1 MYRQARTRRLQ
12 RLVHDRARQALGQ
25 VQTAPDPGPG
35 RTAVPQ
41 IPSRMQPLMIVRI
54 GIVGTGG
61 MANHHALHYR
71 DLRSVRLVACCDI
84 DRERADAFAAKWE
97 IPRVYDSYETMLAEE
112 DLDGIS
118 VVTSDAAHP
127 AVSLAAIERG
137 IAVLCE
143 KPLAPTLDEAAR
155 MAAAA
160 RERGAITA
168 VNLLKRNG
176 AGLQE
181 ASQRIARGD
190 IGRVLHVEACY
201 LQSWL
206 TRVAERDVSKPIW
219 RLTSRLGGG
228 TLADLGP
235 HAFDLAT
242 FLCGDIESVS
252 CTLATYD
259 KGVPGNA
266 LGGEPLDA
274 DDSFIASVR
283 FTGGALGT
291 IHCSRWASGFNDWEF
306 IRVCGDKGAIEVDF
320 GREAADFAEY
330 GNRYRIFTP
339 DHRSWTSVCCKPSPS
354 TYCRFVRAIK
364 TGEPPQ
370 ADFDTGLRVQAYL
383 HACRESFRLQRP
395 VTVEPP
401 SSEPTA
407 APAIEEG

>member
-1 MYRQARTRRLQ
+1 
-12 RLVHDRARQALGQ
+12 
-25 VQTAPDPGPG
+25 
-35 RTAVPQ
+35 
-41 IPSRMQPLMIVRI
+41 MIVRI
-54 GIVGTGG
+54 GIVGTGM
-61 MANHHALHYR
+61 MAAHHARHYR
-71 DLRSVRLVACCDI
+71 EMRHVRLVACCDT
-84 DRERADAFAAKWE
+84 DRAKADAFAEKWE
-97 IPRVYDSYETMLAEE
+97 IERVYDDYRSMLAREE
-112 DLDGIS
+112 LHGVS
-118 VVTSDAAHP
+118 VVTADASHP
-127 AVSLAAIERG
+127 EISIAAIERG

-143 KPLAPTLDEAAR
+143 KPLAPTLDQAAR

-160 RERGAITA
+160 RAADAITT

-181 ASQRIARGD
+181 AAQRVARGD
-190 IGRVLHVEACY
+190 IGRVLHVEASY

-206 TRVAERDVSKPIW
+206 TRVAHRDRSKPLW
-219 RLTSRLGGG
+219 RLSARLGGG

-259 KGVPGNA
+259 KGIPGNA

-274 DDSFIASVR
+274 DDSFVASVR
-283 FTGGALGT
+283 FGGGALGT

-306 IRVCGDKGAIEVDF
+306 VRVCGDKGAIEVDF

-339 DHRSWTSVCCKPSPS
+339 EHRSWTNVCCKPSPS

-364 TGEPPQ
+364 TGEPAQ
-370 ADFDTGLRVQAYL
+370 ADFDTGLRLQAYL
-383 HACRESFRLQRP
+383 HACRESYRLQRP
-395 VTVEPP
+395 VAVELPL
-401 SSEPTA
+401 STGEA
-407 APAIEEG
+407 ALWQAPEANR

>member
-1 MYRQARTRRLQ
+1 
-12 RLVHDRARQALGQ
+12 
-25 VQTAPDPGPG
+25 
-35 RTAVPQ
+35 
-41 IPSRMQPLMIVRI
+41 MIVRI
-54 GIVGTGG
+54 GIIGTGL
-61 MANHHALHYR
+61 MAGHHARHYR
-71 DLRSVRLVACCDI
+71 EMRHVRLAACCDI
-84 DRERADAFAAKWE
+84 DRERAEAFAAEWGIE
-97 IPRVYDSYETMLAEE
+97 RVYDDYRTMLAQEE
-112 DLDGIS
+112 LEGVS
-118 VVTSDAAHP
+118 VVTSDASHP
-127 AVSLAAIERG
+127 GVSLAAIERG

-160 RERGAITA
+160 REKGAITA

-181 ASQRIARGD
+181 AAQRIARGD
-190 IGRVLHVEACY
+190 IGRVLHVEASY

-206 TRVAERDVSKPIW
+206 TGVPQRDPSKPIW
-219 RLTSRLGGG
+219 RLTARLGGG

-242 FLCGDIESVS
+242 FLCGDIETVS

-274 DDSFIASVR
+274 DDSFVASVR
-283 FTGGALGT
+283 FAGGALGT
-291 IHCSRWASGFNDWEF
+291 IHCSRWASGFNDWELV
-306 IRVCGDKGAIEVDF
+306 RVCGDKGAIEVDF

-339 DHRSWTSVCCKPSPS
+339 EHRSWNKVCCKPSPN
-354 TYCRFVRAIK
+354 TYCRFVRAIR

-370 ADFDTGLRVQAYL
+370 ADFETGLRLQAYL
-383 HACRESFRLQRP
+383 HACRESYRLQQP
-395 VTVEPP
+395 VTVELSP
-401 SSEPTA
+401 STEAAASEST
-407 APAIEEG
+407 GG